1 MDRMVL
7 INVPI
12 ESAHSMCFDH
22 TCECLAGA
30 LRARQA
36 NINCRPG

>member
-1 MDRMVL
+1 MVL

-22 TCECLAGA
+22 D
-30 LRARQA
+30 
-36 NINCRPG
+36 RPTLIVGLVDVMLCC